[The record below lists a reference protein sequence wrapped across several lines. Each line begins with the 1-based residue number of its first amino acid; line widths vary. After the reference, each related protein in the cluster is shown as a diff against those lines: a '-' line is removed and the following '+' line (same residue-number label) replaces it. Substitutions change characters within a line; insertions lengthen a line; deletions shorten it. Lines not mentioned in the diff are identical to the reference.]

1 MATTLGD
8 ELERLRLQR
17 RALRL
22 EALIVLFGE
31 RCDARDRGAARERT
45 LAELGRE
52 LARIHR
58 RLEEL

>member
-1 MATTLGD
+1 MATTLGS

-22 EALIVLFGE
+22 SALIALLGE
-31 RCDARDRGAARERT
+31 RRNGSERGAARERT

-52 LARIHR
+52 LARIHS